1 MVGCGSGAGAETLL
15 GQLQP
20 EWAETPRRAGGEGP
34 GWDPPCHGHLCA
46 RRAARRAHSEGR
58 AALQTHLSLFYSAV
72 LFCLFVCFL
81 KMLKPFL
88 NTVLIAGI
96 FGFFFYSAVCGLVWS
111 FCPSSTLT
119 QSAGSDCCPHVGNTQ
134 FWGFVRAELTNPTLA
149 AVHSCPSELWG
160 EGQCPCLPPAPP
172 SASANRI
179 TALICPYRTSVALC
193 QAQGLAPLVS
203 GWGSCPPPPCV
214 CLCSPPRGGSPHSAY
229 FGNMEIS
236 TLRHFWTV
244 LHPPPH
250 QEQLSLL
257 PQPLSP
263 LPSPGS
269 TPRSPPQ
276 HSMPTPQRGHEGS
289 GVH

>member
-1 MVGCGSGAGAETLL
+1 MLRDPSPPNGGLWERGWSRNTTLL

-20 EWAETPRRAGGEGP
+20 EWAETPRRAGGGGP

-46 RRAARRAHSEGR
+46 RSAARRAHSEGR

-160 EGQCPCLPPAPP
+160 EGQCPCLPLAPP
-172 SASANRI
+172 QRLCKSHYCFN
-179 TALICPYRTSVALC
+179 LPLQDQCCSVPGTGPGPPG
-193 QAQGLAPLVS
+193 QGMGVVPPLRPVYVCAAPPGVAV
-203 GWGSCPPPPCV
+203 P
-214 CLCSPPRGGSPHSAY
+214 
-229 FGNMEIS
+229 
-236 TLRHFWTV
+236 TLPILETW
-244 LHPPPH
+244 
-250 QEQLSLL
+250 
-257 PQPLSP
+257 
-263 LPSPGS
+263 
-269 TPRSPPQ
+269 RS
-276 HSMPTPQRGHEGS
+276 QR
-289 GVH
+289 